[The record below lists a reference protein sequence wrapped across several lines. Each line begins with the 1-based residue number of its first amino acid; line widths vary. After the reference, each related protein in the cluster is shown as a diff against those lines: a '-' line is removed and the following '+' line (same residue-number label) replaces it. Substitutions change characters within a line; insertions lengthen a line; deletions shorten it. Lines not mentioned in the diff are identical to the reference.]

1 MKIDLKKQF
10 IILVILYLFIL
21 YTLLKI
27 FIPNSI
33 LSQTEESLYN
43 RLILSITLINKNK
56 ISNIDNSEI
65 AYIYINDKIV
75 YTSSNFSKI
84 TKEDANKILEYIKQP
99 KGNFTIS
106 SKKYYYVKIDDII
119 AITDDKYIKQVIKN
133 TIKSIKLPIMLSIL
147 IVSIPAIIWITIIVL
162 KILKLKEK
170 SDNIDNNRYN
180 HKFDFYIDDE
190 LKKLNHSLENMRESF
205 MKNEEY
211 KNELYQNISHDFK
224 TPLSIIKS
232 YTEAREDNMCTY
244 EEYMK
249 VIKEQSI
256 DLERRVRSLLYLNKL
271 DYLSNYNR
279 EIKEVDISKLVKEE
293 IKKFK
298 YLNRE
303 ISIKYSTDNSKIYGN
318 YELLEGVFDNIL
330 TNSYRYAD
338 KIISIT
344 IKNGKI
350 IIYNDGEHIKED
362 IIDYMF
368 TPFRKGIK
376 GDFGLGLSIVK
387 KSLKLI
393 NYNIYAVNEKA
404 GVSFIIS
411 KK

>member
-84 TKEDANKILEYIKQP
+84 TKEDANKILGYIKQP

-119 AITDDKYIKQVIKN
+119 SITDDRYIKQVIKN

-249 VIKEQSI
+249 VIKEQST

-279 EIKEVDISKLVKEE
+279 EIKEVDISKLVKDE

-330 TNSYRYAD
+330 TNSYRYAN

-393 NYNIYAVNEKA
+393 NYNIYAVNEKV

>member
-106 SKKYYYVKIDDII
+106 SKKYYYVKTDDII
-119 AITDDKYIKQVIKN
+119 SITDDKYIKQVIKN

-249 VIKEQSI
+249 VIKEQLV

-330 TNSYRYAD
+330 TNSYRYAN

-393 NYNIYAVNEKA
+393 NYNIYAVNEKV

>member
-84 TKEDANKILEYIKQP
+84 TKEDANKILGYIKQP

-119 AITDDKYIKQVIKN
+119 SITDDKYIKQVIKN

-249 VIKEQSI
+249 VIKEQLV

-330 TNSYRYAD
+330 TNSYRYAN

-350 IIYNDGEHIKED
+350 TIYNDGEHIKED

-393 NYNIYAVNEKA
+393 NYNIYAVNEKV

>member
-65 AYIYINDKIV
+65 AYIYINDEIV

-84 TKEDANKILEYIKQP
+84 TKEDANKILKYIKQP

-119 AITDDKYIKQVIKN
+119 SITDDKYIKQVIKN

-249 VIKEQSI
+249 VIKEQLV

-330 TNSYRYAD
+330 TNSYRYAN

-393 NYNIYAVNEKA
+393 NYNIYAVNEKV

>member
-119 AITDDKYIKQVIKN
+119 SITDDKYIKQVIKN

-249 VIKEQSI
+249 VIKEQST

-279 EIKEVDISKLVKEE
+279 EIKEVDISKLVKDE

-330 TNSYRYAD
+330 TNSYRYAN

-350 IIYNDGEHIKED
+350 TIYNDGEHIKED

-393 NYNIYAVNEKA
+393 NYNIYAVNEKV

>member
-65 AYIYINDKIV
+65 AYIYINDEIV
-75 YTSSNFSKI
+75 YSSSNFSKI

-119 AITDDKYIKQVIKN
+119 SITDDKYIKQVIKN

-249 VIKEQSI
+249 VIKEQLV

-330 TNSYRYAD
+330 TNSYRYAN

-393 NYNIYAVNEKA
+393 NYNIYAVNEKV

>member
-33 LSQTEESLYN
+33 MSQTEESLYN

-65 AYIYINDKIV
+65 AYIYINDEV
-75 YTSSNFSKI
+75 LYTSSNFSKI
-84 TKEDANKILEYIKQP
+84 TKEDANKILGYIKQQ

-119 AITDDKYIKQVIKN
+119 SITDDKYIKQVIKN

-170 SDNIDNNRYN
+170 SDNIDNKRYN

-249 VIKEQSI
+249 VIKEQLV

-279 EIKEVDISKLVKEE
+279 EIKEVDISKLVKDE

-330 TNSYRYAD
+330 TNSYRYAN

-350 IIYNDGEHIKED
+350 TIYNDGEHIKED

-393 NYNIYAVNEKA
+393 NYNIYAVNEKV

>member
-33 LSQTEESLYN
+33 MSQTEESLYN

-65 AYIYINDKIV
+65 AYIYINDEV
-75 YTSSNFSKI
+75 LYTSSNFSKI

-119 AITDDKYIKQVIKN
+119 SITDDKYIKQVIKN

-180 HKFDFYIDDE
+180 HIFDFYIDDE

-249 VIKEQSI
+249 VIKEQLV

-279 EIKEVDISKLVKEE
+279 EIKEVDISKLVKDE

-330 TNSYRYAD
+330 TNSYRYAN

-350 IIYNDGEHIKED
+350 TIYNDGEHIKED

-393 NYNIYAVNEKA
+393 NYNIYAVNEKV

>member
-65 AYIYINDKIV
+65 AYIYINDEV
-75 YTSSNFSKI
+75 LYTSSNFSKI

-106 SKKYYYVKIDDII
+106 SKKYYYVKIDNII
-119 AITDDKYIKQVIKN
+119 SITDDKYIKQVIKN

-249 VIKEQSI
+249 VIKEQLV

-279 EIKEVDISKLVKEE
+279 EIKEVDISKLVKDE

-330 TNSYRYAD
+330 TNSYRYAN

-393 NYNIYAVNEKA
+393 NYNIYAVNEKV

>member
-65 AYIYINDKIV
+65 AYIYINDEIV
-75 YTSSNFSKI
+75 YSSSNFSKI

-119 AITDDKYIKQVIKN
+119 SITDDKYIKQVIKN

-279 EIKEVDISKLVKEE
+279 EIKEVDISKLVKDE

-330 TNSYRYAD
+330 TNSYRYAN

-350 IIYNDGEHIKED
+350 TIYNDGEHIKED

-393 NYNIYAVNEKA
+393 NYNIYAVNKKV

>member
-119 AITDDKYIKQVIKN
+119 SITDDKYIKQVIKN

-249 VIKEQSI
+249 VIKEQST

-330 TNSYRYAD
+330 TNSYRYAN

-393 NYNIYAVNEKA
+393 NYNIYAVNEKV

>member
-10 IILVILYLFIL
+10 IILVILYLLIL

-65 AYIYINDKIV
+65 AYIYINDEIV
-75 YTSSNFSKI
+75 YSSSNFSKI
-84 TKEDANKILEYIKQP
+84 TKEDANKILEYIKHP

-119 AITDDKYIKQVIKN
+119 SITDDKYIKQVIKN

-180 HKFDFYIDDE
+180 HKFDFHIDDE

-330 TNSYRYAD
+330 TNSYRYAN

-362 IIDYMF
+362 IINYMF

-393 NYNIYAVNEKA
+393 NYNIYAVNEKV

>member
-65 AYIYINDKIV
+65 AYIYINDEV
-75 YTSSNFSKI
+75 LYTSSNFSKI

-119 AITDDKYIKQVIKN
+119 SITDDKYIKQVIKN

-249 VIKEQSI
+249 VIKEQLV

-330 TNSYRYAD
+330 TNSYRYAN
-338 KIISIT
+338 KMISIT

-393 NYNIYAVNEKA
+393 NYNIYAVNEKV

>member
-65 AYIYINDKIV
+65 AYIYINDEIV

-99 KGNFTIS
+99 KGSFTIS

-119 AITDDKYIKQVIKN
+119 SITDDKYIKQVIKN

-180 HKFDFYIDDE
+180 HKFDFHIDDE

-249 VIKEQSI
+249 VIKEQST

-279 EIKEVDISKLVKEE
+279 EIKEVDVSKLVKEE

-303 ISIKYSTDNSKIYGN
+303 TSIKYSTDNSKIYGN

-330 TNSYRYAD
+330 TNSYRYAN

-344 IKNGKI
+344 IKNGKM

-393 NYNIYAVNEKA
+393 NYNIYAVNEKV

>member
-119 AITDDKYIKQVIKN
+119 SITDDKYIKQVIKN

-180 HKFDFYIDDE
+180 HKFDFHIDDE
-190 LKKLNHSLENMRESF
+190 LKRLNHSLENMRESF

-249 VIKEQSI
+249 VIKEQST

-279 EIKEVDISKLVKEE
+279 EIKEVDISKLVKDE

-330 TNSYRYAD
+330 TNSYRYAN

-350 IIYNDGEHIKED
+350 TIYNDGEHIKED

-393 NYNIYAVNEKA
+393 NYNIYAVNEKV

>member
-119 AITDDKYIKQVIKN
+119 SITDDKYIKQVIKN

-170 SDNIDNNRYN
+170 SDNIDNNKYN

-249 VIKEQSI
+249 VIKEQLV

-330 TNSYRYAD
+330 TNSYRYAN

-393 NYNIYAVNEKA
+393 NYNIYAVNEKV

>member
-65 AYIYINDKIV
+65 AYIYINDEIV
-75 YTSSNFSKI
+75 YSSSNFSKI

-119 AITDDKYIKQVIKN
+119 SITDDKYIKQVIKN

-249 VIKEQSI
+249 VIKEQLV

-330 TNSYRYAD
+330 TNSYRYAN

-350 IIYNDGEHIKED
+350 TIYNDGEHIKED

-393 NYNIYAVNEKA
+393 NYNIYAVNEKV

>member
-65 AYIYINDKIV
+65 AYIYINDEIV
-75 YTSSNFSKI
+75 YLSSNFSKI
-84 TKEDANKILEYIKQP
+84 TKEDANKILVYIKQP

-119 AITDDKYIKQVIKN
+119 SITDDKYIKQVIKN

-249 VIKEQSI
+249 VIKEQLV

-330 TNSYRYAD
+330 TNSYRYAN

-393 NYNIYAVNEKA
+393 NYNIYAVNEKV
-404 GVSFIIS
+404 GVSFIII

>member
-65 AYIYINDKIV
+65 AYIYINDEIV

-119 AITDDKYIKQVIKN
+119 SITDDKYIKQVIKN

-249 VIKEQSI
+249 VIKEQLV

-330 TNSYRYAD
+330 TNSYRYAN

-393 NYNIYAVNEKA
+393 NYNIYAVNEKV

>member
-119 AITDDKYIKQVIKN
+119 SITDDKYIKQVIKN

-170 SDNIDNNRYN
+170 SDNIDNNKYN

-330 TNSYRYAD
+330 TNSYRYAN

-393 NYNIYAVNEKA
+393 NYNIYAVNEKV

>member
-65 AYIYINDKIV
+65 AYIYINDEIV
-75 YTSSNFSKI
+75 YSSSNFSKI

-119 AITDDKYIKQVIKN
+119 SITDDKYIKQVIKN

-170 SDNIDNNRYN
+170 SDNIDNNKYN

-249 VIKEQSI
+249 VIKEQLV

-279 EIKEVDISKLVKEE
+279 EIKEVDISKLVKDE

-330 TNSYRYAD
+330 TNSYRYAN

-350 IIYNDGEHIKED
+350 TIYNDGEHIKED

-393 NYNIYAVNEKA
+393 NYNIYAVNEKV

>member
-33 LSQTEESLYN
+33 MSQTEESLYN

-65 AYIYINDKIV
+65 AYIYINDEV
-75 YTSSNFSKI
+75 LYTSSNFSKI

-119 AITDDKYIKQVIKN
+119 SITDDKYIKQVIKN

-249 VIKEQSI
+249 VIKEQLV

-330 TNSYRYAD
+330 TNSYRYAN

-350 IIYNDGEHIKED
+350 TIYNDGEHIKED

>member
-33 LSQTEESLYN
+33 MSQTEESLYN

-65 AYIYINDKIV
+65 AYIYINDEIV

-119 AITDDKYIKQVIKN
+119 SITDDKYIKQVIKN

-249 VIKEQSI
+249 VIKEQLV

-279 EIKEVDISKLVKEE
+279 EIKEVDISKLVKDE

-330 TNSYRYAD
+330 TNSYRYAN

-350 IIYNDGEHIKED
+350 TIYNDGEHIKED

-393 NYNIYAVNEKA
+393 NYNIYAVNEKV

>member
-33 LSQTEESLYN
+33 MSQTEESLYN

-65 AYIYINDKIV
+65 AYIYINDEV
-75 YTSSNFSKI
+75 LYTSSNFSKI

-119 AITDDKYIKQVIKN
+119 SITDDKYIKQVIKN

-330 TNSYRYAD
+330 TNSYRYAN

-350 IIYNDGEHIKED
+350 TIYNDGEHIKED

>member
-119 AITDDKYIKQVIKN
+119 SITDDKYIKQVIKN

-170 SDNIDNNRYN
+170 SDNIDNNKYN

-232 YTEAREDNMCTY
+232 YTEAREDNM
-244 EEYMK
+244 K
-249 VIKEQSI
+249 VIKEQLV

-330 TNSYRYAD
+330 TNSYRYAN

-393 NYNIYAVNEKA
+393 NYNIYAVNEKV

>member
-65 AYIYINDKIV
+65 AYIYINDEIV
-75 YTSSNFSKI
+75 YTSINFSKI

-119 AITDDKYIKQVIKN
+119 SITDDKYIKQVIKN

-256 DLERRVRSLLYLNKL
+256 DLERRLRSLLYLNKL

-330 TNSYRYAD
+330 TNSYRYAN

-393 NYNIYAVNEKA
+393 NYNIYAVNEKV

>member
-33 LSQTEESLYN
+33 MSQTEESLYN

-65 AYIYINDKIV
+65 AYIYINDEV
-75 YTSSNFSKI
+75 LYTSSNFSKI

-119 AITDDKYIKQVIKN
+119 SITDDKYIKQVIKN

-249 VIKEQSI
+249 VIKEQLV

-279 EIKEVDISKLVKEE
+279 EIKEVDISKLVKDE

-330 TNSYRYAD
+330 TNSYRYAN

-350 IIYNDGEHIKED
+350 TIYNDGEHIKED

-393 NYNIYAVNEKA
+393 NYNIYAVNEKV

>member
-65 AYIYINDKIV
+65 AYIYINDEIV
-75 YTSSNFSKI
+75 YSSSNFSKI
-84 TKEDANKILEYIKQP
+84 TKEDTNKILEYIKQP

-119 AITDDKYIKQVIKN
+119 SITDDKYIKQVIKN

-249 VIKEQSI
+249 VIKEQLV

-330 TNSYRYAD
+330 TNSYRYAN

-350 IIYNDGEHIKED
+350 TIYNDGEHIKED

>member
-65 AYIYINDKIV
+65 AYIYMNDEIV

-119 AITDDKYIKQVIKN
+119 SITDDKYIKQVIKN

-249 VIKEQSI
+249 VIKEQLV

-330 TNSYRYAD
+330 TNSYRYAN

-393 NYNIYAVNEKA
+393 NYNIYAVNEKV

>member
-330 TNSYRYAD
+330 TNSYRYAN

-393 NYNIYAVNEKA
+393 NYNIYAVNEKV

>member
-65 AYIYINDKIV
+65 AYIYINDEIV
-75 YTSSNFSKI
+75 YSSSNFSKI
-84 TKEDANKILEYIKQP
+84 TKEDANKILEYIKRP

-119 AITDDKYIKQVIKN
+119 SITDDKYIKQVIKN

-170 SDNIDNNRYN
+170 SDNIDNNKYN
-180 HKFDFYIDDE
+180 HKFDFHIDDE

-249 VIKEQSI
+249 VIKEQST

-330 TNSYRYAD
+330 TNSYRYAN

-350 IIYNDGEHIKED
+350 TIYNDGEHIKED

-393 NYNIYAVNEKA
+393 NYNIYAVNEKV

>member
-170 SDNIDNNRYN
+170 SDNIDNNKYN

-249 VIKEQSI
+249 VIKEQLV

-330 TNSYRYAD
+330 TNSYRYAN

-393 NYNIYAVNEKA
+393 NYNIYAVNEKV

>member
-119 AITDDKYIKQVIKN
+119 SITDDKYIKQVIKN

-170 SDNIDNNRYN
+170 SDNIDNNKYN

-249 VIKEQSI
+249 VIKEQLV

-279 EIKEVDISKLVKEE
+279 EIKEVDISKLVKDE

-330 TNSYRYAD
+330 TNSYRYAN

-350 IIYNDGEHIKED
+350 TIYNDGEHIKED

-393 NYNIYAVNEKA
+393 NYNIYAVNEKV

>member
-65 AYIYINDKIV
+65 AYIYINDEV
-75 YTSSNFSKI
+75 LYTSSNFSKI

-119 AITDDKYIKQVIKN
+119 SITDDKYIKQVIKN

-232 YTEAREDNMCTY
+232 YTEAREDNMYTY

-249 VIKEQSI
+249 VIKEQLV

-271 DYLSNYNR
+271 DYLSNYNS

-330 TNSYRYAD
+330 TNSYRYAN

-393 NYNIYAVNEKA
+393 NYNIYAVNEK
-404 GVSFIIS
+404 VE
-411 KK
+411 

>member
-33 LSQTEESLYN
+33 MSQTEESLYN

-65 AYIYINDKIV
+65 AYIYINDEIV
-75 YTSSNFSKI
+75 YSSSNFSKI

-119 AITDDKYIKQVIKN
+119 SITDDKYIKQVIKN

-147 IVSIPAIIWITIIVL
+147 IVSIPAIIWITVIVL

-180 HKFDFYIDDE
+180 HKFDFHIDDE

-244 EEYMK
+244 EEYIK

-330 TNSYRYAD
+330 TNSYRYAN

-393 NYNIYAVNEKA
+393 NYNIYAVNEKV

>member
-65 AYIYINDKIV
+65 AYIYINDEIV
-75 YTSSNFSKI
+75 YSSSNFSKI

-119 AITDDKYIKQVIKN
+119 SITDDKYIKQVIKN

-330 TNSYRYAD
+330 TNSYRYAN

-393 NYNIYAVNEKA
+393 NYNIYAVNEKV

>member
-65 AYIYINDKIV
+65 AYIYINDEV
-75 YTSSNFSKI
+75 LYTSSNFSKI

-119 AITDDKYIKQVIKN
+119 SITDDKYIKQVIKN

-180 HKFDFYIDDE
+180 HKFDFHIDDE

-249 VIKEQSI
+249 VIKEQST

-279 EIKEVDISKLVKEE
+279 EIKEVDVSKLVKEE

-298 YLNRE
+298 YLNRK

-330 TNSYRYAD
+330 TNSYRYAN

-344 IKNGKI
+344 IKNSKI

-393 NYNIYAVNEKA
+393 NYNIYAVNEKV